1 MLGPDMTTFTKI
13 IQSMNCEKQVQS
25 LTDVVYQIN
34 WTLAG
39 TADNGGICSRV
50 MLTNVPSPQGN
61 FIPYDQL
68 TETQVM
74 AWIEQYTP
82 QAEIDAAMAE
92 INAEF
97 QIIDNTTSPALPW
110 V

>member
-39 TADNGGICSRV
+39 TADNGAICSRV
-50 MLTNVPSPQGN
+50 MLTNVPSPESN
-61 FIPYDQL
+61 FTPYDQL
-68 TETQVM
+68 TESQVM
-74 AWIEQYTP
+74 LWIDQYTS
-82 QAEIDAAMAE
+82 QAELNDAMAE
-92 INAEF
+92 IEAEL
-97 QIIDNTTSPALPW
+97 QMIANTITPALPW